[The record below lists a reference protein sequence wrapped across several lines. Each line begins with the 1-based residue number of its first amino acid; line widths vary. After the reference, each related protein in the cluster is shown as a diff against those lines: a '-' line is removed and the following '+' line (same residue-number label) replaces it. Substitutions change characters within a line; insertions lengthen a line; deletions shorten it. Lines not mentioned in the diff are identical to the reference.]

1 MVTTKNTAHQN
12 FPTRCSKVQFWVLK
26 TQNSLFKKL
35 LLDKNLVGTNFLK
48 FIKIRALWSKLTY
61 L

>member
-26 TQNSLFKKL
+26 ILQNLSYISI
-35 LLDKNLVGTNFLK
+35 LDILKMSKIDFRKIVCSKNCYW
-48 FIKIRALWSKLTY
+48 IKIL
-61 L
+61 